1 MSTPERRHPVAQTMK
16 QLRAKLNDAQLDMA
30 RELERFGWDL
40 RFVRQR
46 PFQPVVPVMYSCE
59 ETFLLLR
66 EDWTVDDAPQI
77 ELRQDKPR

>member
-1 MSTPERRHPVAQTMK
+1 M
-16 QLRAKLNDAQLDMA
+16 RATLNDAQLDMA
-30 RELERFGWDL
+30 RELERFGWEL

-59 ETFLLLR
+59 GTFLLLR
-66 EDWTVDDAPQI
+66 EDGTVDDAPPI